1 MITKFGTAKIYR
13 GYYIITSRKEG
24 NHGKF
29 LHRLIFEDFYK
40 IKLPKHIIIHHNNE
54 NKLDNNIWNLIPMS
68 KEEHSLLH
76 IRKNPEKYK
85 PKHTDESKRKISEN
99 NARFWFEIKNS

>member
-40 IKLPKHIIIHHNNE
+40 IKLPKHIIILD
-54 NKLDNNIWNLIPMS
+54 KL
-68 KEEHSLLH
+68 KEKVIAKGLEW
-76 IRKNPEKYK
+76 IEFEK
-85 PKHTDESKRKISEN
+85 EVIQ
-99 NARFWFEIKNS
+99 